1 MPNMRNIMVIEG
13 IPQEITV
20 IRSTRKTL
28 CIQLTRDGSLIA
40 RAPLRMK
47 ETQIRQFILSKASL
61 LQRHLQKMEAENK
74 ALQDLPPF
82 TNNEIQWMVAEA
94 KKIIPDRVAY
104 YASLLG
110 ISYGR
115 ITIRKQI
122 TKWGSCSA
130 AGNLNFNCLLI
141 KMPPQVLDAVVVH
154 ELCHILEMNHSKSFY
169 RRINQIYPEY
179 DRWMLWLKEHGN
191 LLLRRFIA
199 AKQQ

>member
-1 MPNMRNIMVIEG
+1 MVIEG

-47 ETQIRQFILSKASL
+47 ETQIRQFILSKASR

>member
-1 MPNMRNIMVIEG
+1 MVIEG

>member
-1 MPNMRNIMVIEG
+1 MVIEG

-169 RRINQIYPEY
+169 RRIHQIYPEY